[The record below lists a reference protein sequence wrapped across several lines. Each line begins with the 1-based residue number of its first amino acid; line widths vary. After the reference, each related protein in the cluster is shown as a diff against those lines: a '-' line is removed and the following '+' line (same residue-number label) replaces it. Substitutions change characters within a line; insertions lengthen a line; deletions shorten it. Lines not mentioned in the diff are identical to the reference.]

1 MDSDQWAG
9 EGGWFQIS
17 PKEGGNKHI
26 KKETPQHEKQKHTKT
41 LNLME
46 NMQRPHCAK
55 NGKCMRVG
63 RCKKD
68 ILSSMKGMMKDYPA
82 FELEQLRSLLWLKV
96 EVFSLLKGPL
106 GEGALRGLTEEGR
119 QPPPQIQGGSAMET
133 QSWGACG
140 GPGPKSWRVHAPM
153 CLHRQTVH
161 STSQFINS
169 WVWCLFELHGE
180 PGRLWGI
187 KFGIL
192 IGQVMKSSTRCFSPS
207 RKVK

>member
-1 MDSDQWAG
+1 
-9 EGGWFQIS
+9 
-17 PKEGGNKHI
+17 
-26 KKETPQHEKQKHTKT
+26 
-41 LNLME
+41 ME

-82 FELEQLRSLLWLKV
+82 FELEQLRSLRWLKV

-106 GEGALRGLTEEGR
+106 GEGAPRGLTEEGR

-140 GPGPKSWRVHAPM
+140 GARPKELEGPCSHVLTQADCAQHF
-153 CLHRQTVH
+153 TVYKLL
-161 STSQFINS
+161 SL
-169 WVWCLFELHGE
+169 V
-180 PGRLWGI
+180 
-187 KFGIL
+187 
-192 IGQVMKSSTRCFSPS
+192 SP
-207 RKVK
+207 